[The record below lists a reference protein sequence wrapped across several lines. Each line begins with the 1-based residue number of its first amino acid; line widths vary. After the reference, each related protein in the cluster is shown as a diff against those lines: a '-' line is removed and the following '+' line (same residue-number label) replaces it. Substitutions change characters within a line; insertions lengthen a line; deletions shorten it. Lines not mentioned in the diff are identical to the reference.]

1 MPVKAT
7 EQPQA
12 PQPTPSAKTTSPPMI
27 VSFVCEDDIRTALK
41 KNEKVYVNSK
51 TIITPAARDLGTE
64 KDVLV
69 FAT

>member
-1 MPVKAT
+1 
-7 EQPQA
+7 
-12 PQPTPSAKTTSPPMI
+12 MI